1 MPKTK
6 NFSELRDKAR
16 SDPERARRI
25 DAAKIRALDEIAAYR
40 LVELR
45 NALGVTQAELAAMIG
60 KSQSAISQVESG
72 EIGLS
77 LEMLRSIVHQL
88 GGEVEIAVVFE
99 DRRVHLV
106 V

>member
-6 NFSELRDKAR
+6 NFRELRDEAR
-16 SDPERARRI
+16 RDPQRARRI
-25 DAAKIRALDEIAAYR
+25 DAAKRRALDEIASYR
-40 LVELR
+40 LAELR
-45 NALGVTQAELAAMIG
+45 NALGVTQTELAEMIG
-60 KSQSAISQVESG
+60 KSQSAISQLEGG

>member
-1 MPKTK
+1 
-6 NFSELRDKAR
+6 
-16 SDPERARRI
+16 
-25 DAAKIRALDEIAAYR
+25 
-40 LVELR
+40 
-45 NALGVTQAELAAMIG
+45 MIG
-60 KSQSAISQVESG
+60 KSQSAISQLEGG